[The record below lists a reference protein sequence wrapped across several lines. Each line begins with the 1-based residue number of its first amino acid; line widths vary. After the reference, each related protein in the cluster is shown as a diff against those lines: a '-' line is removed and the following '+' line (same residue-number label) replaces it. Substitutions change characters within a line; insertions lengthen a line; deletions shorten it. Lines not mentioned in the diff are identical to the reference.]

1 MPLISNEMG
10 ELYRTDDLEPPK
22 RLKLRESNAGQVSE
36 ARKAHEEE
44 QDGDATCRW
53 CGKPYVKRTP
63 NHAFCSDECRKKASE
78 LRRKLRRLR

>member
-10 ELYRTDDLEPPK
+10 ELYRTDDIEPPK
-22 RLKLRESNAGQVSE
+22 RLKLRESNVGQVRADE
-36 ARKAHEEE
+36 ARKAHEQE
-44 QDGDATCRW
+44 GDATCRW